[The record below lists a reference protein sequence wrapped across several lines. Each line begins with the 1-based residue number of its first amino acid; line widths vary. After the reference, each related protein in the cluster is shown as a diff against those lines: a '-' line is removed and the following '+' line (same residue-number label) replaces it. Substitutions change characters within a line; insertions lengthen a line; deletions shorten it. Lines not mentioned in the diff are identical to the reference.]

1 MNILL
6 KTEAD
11 QKMQLDIQKI
21 RQDFPILSQPFGE
34 SQKPLIY
41 FDNAATSHKP
51 KQVIDRIS
59 NFYACE
65 NATVRRGIYG
75 ISAQATLEFE
85 KSRERIAS
93 FIGASSSQEVVFVR
107 GCTEAIN
114 LVARSYGGSNLGEG
128 DEVIISALEHHA
140 NIIPWQIICGE
151 KKAKLKIIPINEAGE
166 IQVDQ
171 LSELISPK
179 TKIISVSHVSNA
191 LGSINPIKEI
201 IQIAHAH
208 NIPVLID
215 GAQSAPHFKIDVQEL
230 DCDFYTFS
238 GHKIYGPTGI
248 GVLYG
253 KLKHLQAMPP
263 FQGGGDMID
272 LVTFAQSTFAEPPH
286 RFEAGT
292 PAIAEVLGLSAAL
305 DYVDSIGLDNIHDY
319 EDQLLQYATPKLQEI
334 DGLKIIGTAKEK
346 ASLISFVIDS
356 MHPSDLATLLDHDS
370 NTSVRAGHHCAQPLM
385 QFYKV
390 SSTLRASFAFYN
402 TFEEIDIFIESLK
415 RVISMLR

>member
-191 LGSINPIKEI
+191 LGSINPIK
-201 IQIAHAH
+201 
-208 NIPVLID
+208 
-215 GAQSAPHFKIDVQEL
+215 
-230 DCDFYTFS
+230 
-238 GHKIYGPTGI
+238 
-248 GVLYG
+248 
-253 KLKHLQAMPP
+253 
-263 FQGGGDMID
+263 
-272 LVTFAQSTFAEPPH
+272 
-286 RFEAGT
+286 
-292 PAIAEVLGLSAAL
+292 
-305 DYVDSIGLDNIHDY
+305 
-319 EDQLLQYATPKLQEI
+319 
-334 DGLKIIGTAKEK
+334 
-346 ASLISFVIDS
+346 
-356 MHPSDLATLLDHDS
+356 
-370 NTSVRAGHHCAQPLM
+370 
-385 QFYKV
+385 
-390 SSTLRASFAFYN
+390 
-402 TFEEIDIFIESLK
+402 
-415 RVISMLR
+415 

>member
-253 KLKHLQAMPP
+253 KRKHLQAMPP

-370 NTSVRAGHHCAQPLM
+370 NVAVRAGHHCAQPLM